1 MDGISDNLRRLMNIE
16 ALCGRKEMCVD
27 GRTRFDSGTMRA
39 LTSASRDSILRPLW
53 TRRVVCE
60 RVRSTQAVRVSYTP
74 SFFSFIASN

>member
-1 MDGISDNLRRLMNIE
+1 MDGISDNLRRLMNISK
-16 ALCGRKEMCVD
+16 LCVEGKRCVD

-39 LTSASRDSILRPLW
+39 LTSASRESILRPLW

-74 SFFSFIASN
+74 SFFSFITSN